1 METIMTALK
10 IQNPDSESGEKM
22 AQVEEKKQDNKI
34 EMRISGGG
42 IGGLVILGG
51 VLAAA
56 ALVAAFRNRS
66 KRKPTSKI
74 TKDPPTDP
82 SEEHESKKEGDGA
95 RSVLQTPSLSLEN
108 NQSKGEASIIHSTM
122 LGSSDSMATKSL
134 IMEEDSSQINVE
146 AEKTKSVNEEMDL
159 DNSKKDLPAAD
170 DYGTTNE
177 GILTEQK
184 DYDQNKENTEDTT
197 PVDTVTFTQNIDK
210 GEENP
215 SPQLLDN
222 NNNEKDGGGSDGT
235 VDSSMESNAEA
246 IWPAKIVEHPFETQ
260 IKSHIKNSEKTI
272 ADEADNDA
280 YMRKFVEGAKYE
292 THPVKM
298 MEMQEI
304 QSHQSSRFVVLVS
317 SMVGVLLLFLLNHLI
332 SKSYVP
338 SVSWPSNAT
347 QSL

>member
-1 METIMTALK
+1 
-10 IQNPDSESGEKM
+10 
-22 AQVEEKKQDNKI
+22 
-34 EMRISGGG
+34 
-42 IGGLVILGG
+42 
-51 VLAAA
+51 
-56 ALVAAFRNRS
+56 
-66 KRKPTSKI
+66 
-74 TKDPPTDP
+74 
-82 SEEHESKKEGDGA
+82 
-95 RSVLQTPSLSLEN
+95 
-108 NQSKGEASIIHSTM
+108 
-122 LGSSDSMATKSL
+122 
-134 IMEEDSSQINVE
+134 
-146 AEKTKSVNEEMDL
+146 MDL
-159 DNSKKDLPAAD
+159 DNSKRDLPAAD

-184 DYDQNKENTEDTT
+184 DYDQNKENTEDT
-197 PVDTVTFTQNIDK
+197 VTFTQDIDK

-235 VDSSMESNAEA
+235 VDSSMESNAKA
-246 IWPAKIVEHPFETQ
+246 IWQAKIVEHPFETQ
-260 IKSHIKNSEKTI
+260 IKSHFKNSEKTM

-292 THPVKM
+292 TYPVKM
-298 MEMQEI
+298 IKMQEL

>member
-10 IQNPDSESGEKM
+10 IQNPDSENGEKM
-22 AQVEEKKQDNKI
+22 AQVEEKKQDKKI

-42 IGGLVILGG
+42 IGGLLILGG

-56 ALVAAFRNRS
+56 ALVAALRNRS
-66 KRKPTSKI
+66 KRRPTNKI

-95 RSVLQTPSLSLEN
+95 RSVPQTPSLSLEN
-108 NQSKGEASIIHSTM
+108 NQSKEEASIIHSTM
-122 LGSSDSMATKSL
+122 PGSSEAMATKSL
-134 IMEEDSSQINVE
+134 IMEDSSQINVE
-146 AEKTKSVNEEMDL
+146 AGKPKSVNEETDS
-159 DNSKKDLPAAD
+159 DNSKRDLPAAD
-170 DYGTTNE
+170 DYGTTNK

-184 DYDQNKENTEDTT
+184 DYDQNKENTEDAT

-215 SPQLLDN
+215 SQQLLDD

-246 IWPAKIVEHPFETQ
+246 IWPAKIIEHPFETQ
-260 IKSHIKNSEKTI
+260 IKSHIKNSGKTTP
-272 ADEADNDA
+272 DEADNDA
-280 YMRKFVEGAKYE
+280 YMREFVEGAKNE
-292 THPVKM
+292 TYPVNM

-317 SMVGVLLLFLLNHLI
+317 SMVGVLLLFLLHRLI